1 MKYYYIK
8 NVLVSELNLYSLFY
22 FSQPNEVLVKIGAI
36 LGLHQIQ
43 RMLFDMDSGRADLIS
58 GIMLFVSRPNKKTH
72 AGIKCGEYIHFL
84 IYNSGCPATGGLS
97 WIFFKYIAIFFFT

>member
-1 MKYYYIK
+1 MSTLYICT
-8 NVLVSELNLYSLFY
+8 LFY

-58 GIMLFVSRPNKKTH
+58 GIMLFLSRPNKKTH
-72 AGIKCGEYIHFL
+72 AGIKCG
-84 IYNSGCPATGGLS
+84 
-97 WIFFKYIAIFFFT
+97 